1 MKKLKLRP
9 KRIADTF
16 LTYALL
22 LLVSVVFLFPCLWLV
37 LSCFSASGSIYSFN
51 GFFPTEYSLNSF
63 KSLFTDSFYNYWS
76 WFKNTLLIAVVSS
89 FLGTLLVVVTAFTIS
104 TFQFKGRKALMKGAL
119 ALGMFPSFMGMTAV
133 YLLMT
138 QFNFINSRI
147 GLALIYACGAPMGY
161 LVQKGF
167 FDTIP
172 KTIYDAAKI
181 DGASNLRIFCS
192 VTLPLSKPILVY
204 TLLTQ
209 FAWPWSDYILPK
221 LLLKDRELWTVAMGL
236 MSLPDTEFAR
246 FAAGSVFIGVPIVVL
261 YFCLTKYMVNV
272 LSAGAVK
279 E

>member
-37 LSCFSASGSIYSFN
+37 LSSFSASGSIYSFN

-261 YFCLTKYMVNV
+261 YFCLTKYMVNG

>member
-261 YFCLTKYMVNV
+261 YFCLTKYMVIG

>member
-261 YFCLTKYMVNV
+261 YFCLTKYMVNG

>member
-22 LLVSVVFLFPCLWLV
+22 MLVSVEFLFPCLWLV

-261 YFCLTKYMVNV
+261 YFCLTKYMVNG

>member
-236 MSLPDTEFAR
+236 MSLPDKEFAR

-261 YFCLTKYMVNV
+261 YFCLTKYMVHG

>member
-51 GFFPTEYSLNSF
+51 GFFPTEYSLDSF

-261 YFCLTKYMVNV
+261 YFCLTKYMVNG